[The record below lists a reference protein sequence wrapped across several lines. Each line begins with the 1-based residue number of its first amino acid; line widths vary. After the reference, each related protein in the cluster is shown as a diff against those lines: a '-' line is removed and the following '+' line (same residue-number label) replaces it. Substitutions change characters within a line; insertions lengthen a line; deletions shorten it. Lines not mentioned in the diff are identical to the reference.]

1 MKLPYEIPPVFAE
14 QAAVSQD
21 WAAYLGRIPRL
32 ADELTDEWRLSYDGR
47 PAYGRSGLVLPV
59 RTDAGRPGML
69 KIGYIHAD
77 GAGEPVALQL
87 WGGRGAVELWAADPR
102 RGALLLERLG
112 SADLTSVDVV
122 EACGVV
128 GELYGL
134 IHRPPTPRLVDLRTL
149 LTRWL
154 DDVRTLPRDAVPS
167 RFVEQAMAA
176 APRLLAEEPSAVIHG
191 DLHYENVLRGER
203 RPWLVIDPKGFA
215 GDPAYELAPML
226 WNRWS
231 ELGDEPGAGVRE
243 RFYALV
249 DASGLDERRCRDWV
263 VVRAVVNVAWEH
275 TEARGRPLTDQQR
288 EWLTRS
294 ITVAKAMQ
302 DI

>member
-32 ADELTDEWRLSYDGR
+32 ADELTDEWRLSYDGQ
-47 PAYGRSGLVLPV
+47 PVYGRSGLVLPV

-112 SADLTSVDVV
+112 TADLTSIDVV

-134 IHRPPTPRLVDLRTL
+134 IHRPPTPRLADLRTL

-167 RFVEQAMAA
+167 RFVEQALAA

-263 VVRAVVNVAWEH
+263 VLRAVVNVAWEH

>member
-21 WAAYLGRIPRL
+21 WAAYLRRIPRL
-32 ADELTDEWRLSYDGR
+32 ADELTDEWSLSYDGQ

-112 SADLTSVDVV
+112 TTDLTSIDVV

-149 LTRWL
+149 LARWL
-154 DDVRTLPRDAVPS
+154 DDVRSLPRDAVPS
-167 RFVEQAMAA
+167 RFVEQALAA
-176 APRLLAEEPSAVIHG
+176 APRLLADEPRAVIHG

-231 ELGDEPGAGVRE
+231 ELGDEAGAGIRD

-263 VVRAVVNVAWEH
+263 VVRAVICVSWEH
-275 TEARGRPLTDQQR
+275 VAAAGRPLSDAQSD
-288 EWLTRS
+288 WVTRC
-294 ITVAKAMQ
+294 ITTAKAMQ